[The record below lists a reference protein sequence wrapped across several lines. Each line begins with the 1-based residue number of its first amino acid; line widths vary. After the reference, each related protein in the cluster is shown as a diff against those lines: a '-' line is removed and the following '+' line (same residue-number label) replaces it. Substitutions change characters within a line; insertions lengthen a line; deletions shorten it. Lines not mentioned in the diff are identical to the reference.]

1 MGYVHDT
8 HMSKWITPSRCH
20 YVTGTWSDA
29 AGAVA
34 GTIAKSKAAADN
46 TAVVTIPIA
55 LPANS
60 SSRKGSYV
68 KSVEVYWEVLT
79 AAMDAVTAV
88 INLARFP
95 ANGDAFAAVTAQAF
109 SYDAGHDTADP
120 GRVRPAGNRRPA
132 PAATPDPRR
141 SPARDGRRAAGARP
155 GVAPPAA
162 RAPPPPCRDALPRA
176 PSRRR
181 R

>member
-1 MGYVHDT
+1 MIMGYVHDT
-8 HMSKWITPSRCH
+8 HMARWIPPNLCSF
-20 YVTGTWSDA
+20 VTGTWSDA

-60 SSRKGSYV
+60 GTRKGSYV
-68 KSVEVYWEVLT
+68 KSVEVFWEVLT

-95 ANGDAFAAVTAQAF
+95 ADGAAFAAVSAQTF
-109 SYDAGHDTADP
+109 TYDAGHDSAAERLTLDQHKMTLTLSTPIWLDDDDALMVQITFD
-120 GRVRPAGNRRPA
+120 A
-132 PAATPDPRR
+132 AAT
-141 SPARDGRRAAGARP
+141 SALTFFGAKVNYTTR
-155 GVAPPAA
+155 
-162 RAPPPPCRDALPRA
+162 L
-176 PSRRR
+176 
-181 R
+181 

>member
-8 HMSKWITPSRCH
+8 HMSRYIPPSLAH

-95 ANGDAFAAVTAQAF
+95 ANGDAFAAVTAQTF
-109 SYDAGHDTADP
+109 TYDTGHDTAAERLTLDQHKMTLTLSTP
-120 GRVRPAGNRRPA
+120 IWLDDDDVLMVQITFDA
-132 PAATPDPRR
+132 AAT
-141 SPARDGRRAAGARP
+141 SALTFFGAKVNYNTR
-155 GVAPPAA
+155 
-162 RAPPPPCRDALPRA
+162 L
-176 PSRRR
+176 
-181 R
+181 